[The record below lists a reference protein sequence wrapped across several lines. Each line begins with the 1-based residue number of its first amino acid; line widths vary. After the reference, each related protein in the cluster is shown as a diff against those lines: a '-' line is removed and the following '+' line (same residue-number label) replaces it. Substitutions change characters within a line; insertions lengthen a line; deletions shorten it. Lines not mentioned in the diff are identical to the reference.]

1 MRVHLRV
8 LAALAIVAS
17 AAACDE
23 SLPTSP
29 SPTPTLE
36 PTFSSIQR
44 NIFDAGDA
52 NGRPACVGCHTNVGQ
67 VPGGGL
73 VLLASVSYGNLV
85 NRASVQ
91 QSSVLRVAPN
101 NPDASYLVRKISG
114 TPGING
120 LRMPLNGPYLT
131 NEQIQVIRTWIQQG
145 AQNN

>member
-1 MRVHLRV
+1 MRLHLRV
-8 LAALAIVAS
+8 MGVLAVVVS

-23 SLPTSP
+23 SLSTVP
-29 SPTPTLE
+29 SPTPGLE
-36 PTFSSIQR
+36 PTFSSIQQ

-52 NGRPACVGCHTNVGQ
+52 NGRPSCVSCHSNVGQ
-67 VPGGGL
+67 IPGGEL
-73 VLLASVSYGNLV
+73 VLLANVSYGNLV

-91 QSSVLRVAPN
+91 QASVLRVAPN
-101 NPDASYLVRKISG
+101 NPDASYLIRKISG

-131 NEQIQVIRTWIQQG
+131 SEQIQIIRTWIQQG